1 MADISQIKLPGDST
15 GRNIKALK
23 LPYGECSTA
32 ASTAAKVVSIKTN
45 NDSGNTNNMP
55 FILEP
60 GSIVLVRFTIT
71 NTAAV
76 GDLTLNING
85 TGAKAIK
92 YRNGNLAA
100 AGDLAAGRTYMFTYD
115 GIYWQFTGDF
125 DTKNTTGSTD
135 TSSKI
140 YLVGATSQDVNPQ
153 TYSDDEIYATSGV
166 LTTKSVQVGG
176 SAATIQFNS
185 TDNSIEFVFN

>member
-1 MADISQIKLPGDST
+1 
-15 GRNIKALK
+15 
-23 LPYGECSTA
+23 
-32 ASTAAKVVSIKTN
+32 
-45 NDSGNTNNMP
+45 
-55 FILEP
+55 
-60 GSIVLVRFTIT
+60 
-71 NTAAV
+71 
-76 GDLTLNING
+76 
-85 TGAKAIK
+85 
-92 YRNGNLAA
+92 
-100 AGDLAAGRTYMFTYD
+100 MFTYD
-115 GIYWQFTGDF
+115 GTYWQFTGDF

-185 TDNSIEFVFN
+185 TDNSIEFIFN